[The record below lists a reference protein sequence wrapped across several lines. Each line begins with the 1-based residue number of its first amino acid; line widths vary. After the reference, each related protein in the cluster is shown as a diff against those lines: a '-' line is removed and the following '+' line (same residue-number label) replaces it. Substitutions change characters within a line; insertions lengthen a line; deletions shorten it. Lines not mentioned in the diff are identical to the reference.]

1 VKAEIKAVGRRQ
13 AAVNAGE
20 NVSLSFPT
28 LPGHCYLL
36 ADKTNFAGAQS
47 PWLGSVIF
55 GSVLEQS
62 VMKAAA
68 EVSRRY
74 RVCIQLQFGR
84 YDFDSNRYDDETNE
98 FQLRSGQ
105 SLFCCGLRGLRH
117 RDFLAG
123 GG

>member
-1 VKAEIKAVGRRQ
+1 VKAEITAVGQRQ
-13 AAVNAGE
+13 AGVNAGE

-28 LPGHCYLL
+28 LPDHCYLL
-36 ADKTNFAGAQS
+36 AEKTNFAGAQS

-55 GSVLEQS
+55 GSVLEQL

-68 EVSRRY
+68 EISRCY
-74 RVCIQLQFGR
+74 RVCIQSQFGR

-98 FQLRSGQ
+98 SQLRSSQ
-105 SLFCCGLRGLRH
+105 SLFYCSLCGLRH